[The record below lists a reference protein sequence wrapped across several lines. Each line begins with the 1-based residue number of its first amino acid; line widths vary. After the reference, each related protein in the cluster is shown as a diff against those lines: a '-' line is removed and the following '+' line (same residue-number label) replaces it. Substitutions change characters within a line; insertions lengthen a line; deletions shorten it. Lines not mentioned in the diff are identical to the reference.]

1 MLAAGI
7 AAAMAVLALVAGA
20 TGLQGDA
27 ERALPAAGPLDIE
40 RIGLAAQRT
49 GAVAILGPPP
59 FGGPGA

>member
-1 MLAAGI
+1 MEDFFRAAGEP
-7 AAAMAVLALVAGA
+7 AV
-20 TGLQGDA
+20 
-27 ERALPAAGPLDIE
+27 ERKLPPAGPLDIE